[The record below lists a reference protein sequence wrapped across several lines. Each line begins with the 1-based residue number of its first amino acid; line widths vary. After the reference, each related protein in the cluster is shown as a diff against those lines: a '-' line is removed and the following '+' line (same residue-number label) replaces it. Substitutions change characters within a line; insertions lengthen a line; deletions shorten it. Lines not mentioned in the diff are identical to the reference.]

1 MEEVTMKRKSLFVV
15 TLVLIVGLAL
25 SSGMSLFAHSGDY
38 EFEDEQSTVSGTVS
52 FKRPG
57 GYFLQTDAGEEYKLA
72 MGPIWHLDNM
82 GLELKSKD
90 RITVTGFKGEDEII
104 LVTSVDK
111 DGKTFQLAEA
121 GDPDEFCP
129 GGRYGMGPGMTRDR
143 GYYGHHHPL
152 MREGRGFFGRRGG
165 RGRGCW

>member
-1 MEEVTMKRKSLFVV
+1 VEEVTMKRKSLFVV
-15 TLVLIVGLAL
+15 ALIVGLAFT
-25 SSGMSLFAHSGDY
+25 SGVNLFAHGGDY

-90 RITVTGFKGEDEII
+90 RLTVTGFKGEDDII
-104 LVTSVDK
+104 LVTSVEK

-121 GDPDEFCP
+121 GDLDEF
-129 GGRYGMGPGMTRDR
+129 GSGMMGDR
-143 GYYGHHHPL
+143 RYYGHHHP
-152 MREGRGFFGRRGG
+152 MMHEGRGFWGRRGG

>member
-1 MEEVTMKRKSLFVV
+1 MEEVAMKRKSLIA
-15 TLVLIVGLAL
+15 LVLIVGLAFT
-25 SSGMSLFAHSGDY
+25 SGIGAFAHGGDL
-38 EFEDEQSTVSGTVS
+38 EFEDEQSTVRGTVS

-57 GYFLQTDAGEEYKLA
+57 GYFLKTDAGEEYKLA

-82 GLELKSKD
+82 GLELKTGE
-90 RITVTGFKGEDEII
+90 RIAVTGFRGEDEVI
-104 LVTSVDK
+104 LVTAVEK

-129 GGRYGMGPGMTRDR
+129 GGRYEKGPGMRRDR
-143 GYYGHHHPL
+143 RYYGHHHPL

-165 RGRGCW
+165 RGCW

>member
-1 MEEVTMKRKSLFVV
+1 MEEVTMKTKSLIVV
-15 TLVLIVGLAL
+15 VLIVGLAF
-25 SSGMSLFAHSGDY
+25 SSGMGLFAHGGDY

-82 GLELKSKD
+82 GLELKSNE
-90 RITVTGFKGEDEII
+90 RITVTGFRAEDGII
-104 LVTSVDK
+104 LVTSVEK

-121 GDPDEFCP
+121 GDFDEFCP
-129 GGRYGMGPGMTRDR
+129 GGRYGYGPGMRYDR
-143 GYYGHHHPL
+143 RYYGHHHP
-152 MREGRGFFGRRGG
+152 MMWEDHGFWGRRGG
-165 RGRGCW
+165 RGRGC